1 MAALDGLRILDL
13 SRLMPGPLCTMIMS
27 DLGADVIKV
36 EEPGLGD
43 YARSAP
49 PYIKDTGAAFLM
61 LNRNKRS
68 ITLNLKKPEAQEVV
82 HKLARRSDV
91 LIESFR
97 PGVADKL
104 GVGYPTISE
113 INSRIIYCSLSGYGQ
128 TGPYRELVGHDLT
141 YMAYSGTIGATGL
154 KGGPPVIPA
163 VQIAD
168 IQGALYAAIAVM
180 AALCQREKTGEGEY
194 IDISLMDVAVASMIM
209 PFSFHFGGFPT
220 DRGQILLSGAAPFY
234 SVYATADD
242 KFIAVA
248 SLEPKFWVQLCEAL
262 KLEKY
267 RDDQLAMGEN
277 AERIRQD
284 LAVVFRQKSR
294 DEWVRIL
301 NEREVPCAPVY
312 DVREVAGDPQV
323 KSRNMLFETET
334 EKFGKL
340 NQLATPIRMS
350 RNPLTIRL
358 PPPRLGEHTF
368 EILQELGYSVGEA
381 KRLEA
386 VGVV

>member
-1 MAALDGLRILDL
+1 
-13 SRLMPGPLCTMIMS
+13 MIMS

-36 EEPGLGD
+36 EQPGLGD

-49 PYIKDTGAAFLM
+49 PFIKDTGAAFLM

-82 HKLARRSDV
+82 HKLSRHSDV

-113 INSRIIYCSLSGYGQ
+113 INSRMVYCSLSGYGQ
-128 TGPYRELVGHDLT
+128 TGPYRDLVGHDLT

-154 KGGPPVIPA
+154 KGGPPIIPA

-168 IQGALYAAIAVM
+168 IQGALYATIAVM
-180 AALCQREKTGEGEY
+180 AALCRREKTGEGEF

-209 PFSFHFGGFPT
+209 PFSFHFGGFST

-267 RDDQLAMGEN
+267 RDDQLAMGED

-294 DEWVRIL
+294 EEWVRIL

-350 RNPLTIRL
+350 RNPLTMRL

-386 VGVV
+386 VGAV